1 MRKRNFQMIVRL
13 SDQEARYLNTQLAK
27 TGLSRSAYLRFLI
40 MGFAPKPLPL
50 LDYHKMIKE
59 LRAIGNRM
67 NQIAARANATG
78 FIKADGYD
86 RDVAELRQAMRTIQ
100 DAMILPERRLPDGGH
115 EHLESG

>member
-1 MRKRNFQMIVRL
+1 MRKRNVQVLVRL
-13 SDQEARYLNTQLAK
+13 SEQEARHLNIQLSR
-27 TGLSRSAYLRFLI
+27 TGLSRSAYLRFPI
-40 MGFAPKPLPL
+40 MGYAPKPLPP

-78 FIKADGYD
+78 FIKADDYD
-86 RDVAELRQAMRTIQ
+86 RDVTELRQAVRKIQ
-100 DAMILPERRLPDGGH
+100 DAVILPERRLPDGGH

>member
-1 MRKRNFQMIVRL
+1 MRKRNVQVIVRL
-13 SDQEARYLNTQLAK
+13 SEQEARHLKIQLSR
-27 TGLSRSAYLRFLI
+27 TGLTRSTYLRFLI
-40 MGFAPKPLPL
+40 MGFAPKPLPS

-78 FIKADGYD
+78 FIKANDYD
-86 RDVAELRQAMRTIQ
+86 RDVAELRQAVRNIQ
-100 DAMILPERRLPDGGH
+100 ASMILPERRLPDGGH

>member
-1 MRKRNFQMIVRL
+1 LRKRDVQVLVRL
-13 SDQEARYLNTQLAK
+13 SEQEARYLNIQLSR

-40 MGFAPKPLPL
+40 MGYAPKPLPP

-78 FIKADGYD
+78 FIEADNYD
-86 RDVAELRQAMRTIQ
+86 RDVTELRQAVRTIQ

-115 EHLESG
+115 KHLEGG